1 VNAEAGGSE
10 AQGQSSVADEL
21 ADRLIERRER
31 LAYFLVTGATAII
44 AFTVTQLNPSR
55 GLLASAPILVLSTGW
70 LVLLFSAGASLMLI
84 WSRHEAYRLYLD
96 MLYGRSV
103 ESKRTEK
110 ARGKVRRWQAWALG
124 LFFIGMA
131 IEILAWEIAL
141 WRRF

>member
-1 VNAEAGGSE
+1 
-10 AQGQSSVADEL
+10 
-21 ADRLIERRER
+21 
-31 LAYFLVTGATAII
+31 
-44 AFTVTQLNPSR
+44 
-55 GLLASAPILVLSTGW
+55 
-70 LVLLFSAGASLMLI
+70 LMLI

-103 ESKRTEK
+103 DSRRTEK

-124 LFFIGMA
+124 LFFIGMT